1 MSVRFR
7 NSGNL
12 DIKDANNVTIVL
24 SFEKDGITTKNID
37 SIIQVKKVIN
47 ITNYSPSNKT
57 EYNTTMYS

>member
-37 SIIQVKKVIN
+37 SII
-47 ITNYSPSNKT
+47 
-57 EYNTTMYS
+57 